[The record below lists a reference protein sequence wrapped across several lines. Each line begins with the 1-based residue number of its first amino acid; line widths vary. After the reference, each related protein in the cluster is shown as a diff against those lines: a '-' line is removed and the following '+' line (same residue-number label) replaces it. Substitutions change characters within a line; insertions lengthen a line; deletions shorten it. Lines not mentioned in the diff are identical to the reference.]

1 MIDIDLRTI
10 IVIRWNGVSRI
21 RVGPLLHLF
30 CGPFVWLMSVPTPL
44 GHLHTC
50 TEMCLN
56 YPLQQCGD
64 VCGIVAIL
72 FPPVLA
78 VNENTFHALMRP
90 KTPLQSHLLP
100 TADTLQQV
108 FKEEVIAGFVTGV
121 VDVAFVSKNAD
132 TADSSSNPKRQE
144 EHKYQPQ
151 YSAPPPPEKR
161 KKKTSSRVS
170 NLDCGLKL

>member
-1 MIDIDLRTI
+1 MTDIDLRTI

-50 TEMCLN
+50 TKMCLN
-56 YPLQQCGD
+56 CPLQQCGD
-64 VCGIVAIL
+64 VCGIVAII
-72 FPPVLA
+72 FAAVLA
-78 VNENTFHALMRP
+78 VNEAAFHVLMQP

-132 TADSSSNPKRQE
+132 TADSMPSSSNPKR
-144 EHKYQPQ
+144 KN
-151 YSAPPPPEKR
+151 KR
-161 KKKTSSRVS
+161 NTSTSHSIPLHHHPKRERK
-170 NLDCGLKL
+170 NLESSE